1 MAIIYTYPVKTNP
14 VGDDLILI
22 SDSAD
27 SNKTKQAKASTL
39 PNSGGGSVSSVGLSL
54 SGLAA
59 FAVTGDNPVT
69 GSGTITLGTTGGSA
83 GQFLDYQGNWSTPT
97 GTVSSVALTMPAA
110 FSVAG
115 SPITSSGTL
124 AVTLNGGS
132 AGTFL
137 RYDGDWAIPEG
148 TVYTAGD
155 GLDLTGTQFSTDL
168 KANGGLVIES
178 TELAVDLSA
187 SAITGTLAVGD
198 GGTGATSLA
207 GVLKGN
213 GTGAVTGSAGLDDLL
228 DAQKVLSTTLSL
240 YVGTVPP
247 NATGGASNNTTLGVS
262 SGANITSAANN
273 VIIGTNSGAAIST
286 AANNVMVGFDAG
298 KAVTTGTG
306 VNTFVGSGAGD
317 NVTIGI
323 GNVSL
328 GYEAK
333 PSGSED
339 NYSIAIGSSAVAG
352 ASGFAVGRS
361 ASAGAS
367 GIAIGT
373 SSTAGAGGIAIGTS
387 CTAPANEIALS
398 NIASSIVAS
407 GTAGSVAN
415 QLKITINGSVYY
427 IDLKTP

>member
-39 PNSGGGSVSSVGLSL
+39 PNSGGGSVTSVGLSL
-54 SGLAA
+54 SNLAA

-97 GTVSSVALTMPAA
+97 GTVSSVALTMPSA
-110 FSVAG
+110 FSVTG
-115 SPITSSGTL
+115 SPITSNGTL

-148 TVYTAGD
+148 TVYSAGD
-155 GLDLTGTQFSTDL
+155 GLNLSSTTFSTDL
-168 KANGGLVIES
+168 KLNGGLVIE
-178 TELAVDLSA
+178 TAKLAVDLSA

-213 GTGAVTGSAGLDDLL
+213 GTGAVTGSAALNDLL
-228 DAQKVLSTTLSL
+228 DAQKVSTTSL

-247 NATGGASNNTTLGVS
+247 NAGGATNNTTLGLSCGS
-262 SGANITSAANN
+262 SI
-273 VIIGTNSGAAIST
+273 NSGSGNVVIGKDSGSALTTSG
-286 AANNVMVGFDAG
+286 NNVMVGYGAG
-298 KAVTTGTG
+298 KLVTTGTG
-306 VNTFVGSGAGD
+306 ANTFIGALAGD
-317 NVTIGI
+317 NITIGI
-323 GNVSL
+323 SNVSI
-328 GYEAK
+328 GYSAQ
-333 PSGSED
+333 PSLEED
-339 NYSIAIGSSAVAG
+339 NYSVAIGSPATAG
-352 ASGFAVGRS
+352 TSGIAVGRS
-361 ASAGAS
+361 ANAGAS
-367 GIAIGT
+367 GISIGT

-407 GTAGSVAN
+407 GTGTSVAN

>member
-97 GTVSSVALTMPAA
+97 GTVSSVALTMPTA
-110 FSVAG
+110 FSVSG

-132 AGTFL
+132 TGMFL

-148 TVYTAGD
+148 TVYSAGD
-155 GLDLTGTQFSTDL
+155 GLSLSSTTFSTDL
-168 KANGGLVIES
+168 KANGGLVIE
-178 TELAVDLSA
+178 TAKLAVDLSA

-198 GGTGATSLA
+198 GGTGATSLS

-213 GTGAVTGSAGLDDLL
+213 GTSAVTGSAGLDDLL
-228 DAQKVLSTTLSL
+228 DAQKVDGTSL
-240 YVGTVPP
+240 YVGTVPSASGSG
-247 NATGGASNNTTLGVS
+247 ATNNTTLGLS
-262 SGANITSAANN
+262 SGANISSAANN
-273 VIIGTNSGAAIST
+273 VIIGTNSGAAITT
-286 AANNVMVGFDAG
+286 AYNNVMVGFDAG

-407 GTAGSVAN
+407 GTGTSVAN